1 MNKGRGDEMIAA
13 RLGGRHDMRK
23 AKQRTSRGA
32 RLLVAALG
40 VCAVAMTL
48 SPRAAAQDAGKLEVG
63 GDYNYVRT
71 NVPPGGCGCINMNG
85 GDGWLSYKVA
95 PSWAIVGQIGV
106 QHASNIG
113 GSGGA
118 DLTFTSYLFGPR
130 VSRRVGDRLVPFAQV
145 LLGGAHAS
153 GSLAPQ
159 NSGLGGS
166 ANAFALT
173 AGGGLDIGLTRHI
186 AIRAAELDY
195 YLTRFDNG
203 VNERQNNFKF
213 SAGVVF
219 RF

>member
-1 MNKGRGDEMIAA
+1 
-13 RLGGRHDMRK
+13 MRNR
-23 AKQRTSRGA
+23 KQLASHGA
-32 RLLVAALG
+32 GRLLTALG
-40 VCAVAMTL
+40 LCIATMML
-48 SPRAAAQDAGKLEVG
+48 PPRAEAQASASRLELG

-71 NVPPGGCGCINMNG
+71 NAPPGGCGCINMNG
-85 GDGWLSYKVA
+85 GDGWLSFNVT
-95 PSWAIVGQIGV
+95 PSWAVVGQIGA

-113 GSGGA
+113 GTGGA

-130 VSRRVGDRLVPFAQV
+130 FSRKVGDRLVPFAQV

-153 GSLAPQ
+153 GSLAPE

-173 AGGGLDIGLTRHI
+173 AGGGLDIGVTRHI

-195 YLTRFDNG
+195 FLTRFDNG

-213 SAGVVF
+213 SAGLIF